1 MRLNTFDEVVSRYNN
16 TAPIRGARKPWD
28 LRPIWDRK
36 RWWERII
43 KIDDNTY
50 ALVDGNSTYST
61 RGKEATEETLVGVG
75 REALLVAPIVWMRR
89 KGGYYVRIR
98 GCVNY
103 CRDIS
108 RYAFLNNY
116 LPTGLTHC
124 FNSNGVHWI
133 RSADQRYLL
142 PNFKHK
148 WSTGTNEDDKY
159 LEFNLD
165 GGKFLLTSER
175 HKRTVPIVNR
185 DLTKHYNPKIREMW
199 AMMQILMPVLGSGMR
214 DVADAQSREHDIPT
228 WSTWGPLWGNNSDYS
243 KLVRDCLDDPEGNA
257 EKRYAL
263 MVVTS
268 IMSDNVE
275 EKYHWD
281 SNGGSYTSR
290 FKDEGKKS
298 YDRFRK
304 LMHKIGDMMTTKQ
317 VDFE

>member
-1 MRLNTFDEVVSRYNN
+1 MRLNTFDEVASWYNK
-16 TAPIRGARKPWD
+16 TAPIRGVRKSWD
-28 LRPIWDRK
+28 LRPLWDRK

-50 ALVDGNSTYST
+50 ALSDGNSSYST
-61 RGKEATEETLVGVG
+61 RVEATEERLY
-75 REALLVAPIVWMRR
+75 RIREEALLVAPIVWMRR
-89 KGGYYVRIR
+89 KGGDYVRIR
-98 GCVNY
+98 GCINHGGA
-103 CRDIS
+103 IS

-124 FNSNGVHWI
+124 ANNSGVHWI

-148 WSTGTNEDDKY
+148 WGTGTNEDDKY
-159 LEFNLD
+159 LEFKLD

-175 HKRTVPIVNR
+175 HKKTVPVVNR

-214 DVADAQSREHDIPT
+214 DVANTQSIEHDIPT
-228 WSTWGPLWGNNSDYS
+228 WGHAAWRNNSDYS
-243 KLVRDCLDDPEGNA
+243 KLVRNCLDDPEGNA

-263 MVVTS
+263 MVVAS
-268 IMSDNVE
+268 ILSDNVE
-275 EKYHWD
+275 EKYYWD
-281 SNGGSYTSR
+281 RNGGSFESR
-290 FKDEGKKS
+290 FKDDGKKS
-298 YDRFRK
+298 YNRFKK

>member
-1 MRLNTFDEVVSRYNN
+1 MRLNTFDEVVSWYDR
-16 TAPIRGARKPWD
+16 TAPIRGARKAWD

-43 KIDDNTY
+43 KVDDNTY
-50 ALVDGNSTYST
+50 ALSDGNSAYST

-89 KGGYYVRIR
+89 KGGDYVRIR

-103 CRDIS
+103 GGAIS
-108 RYAFLNNY
+108 RYAFLNQY
-116 LPTGLTHC
+116 LPTGLTHSY
-124 FNSNGVHWI
+124 NSNGVHWI

-148 WSTGTNEDDKY
+148 WGTGTNEDDKY

-214 DVADAQSREHDIPT
+214 DVADAQSREHDILT
-228 WSTWGPLWGNNSDYS
+228 WSHAWWNNSDYS
-243 KLVRDCLDDPEGNA
+243 KLVRDCLDDPEDNA

-263 MVVTS
+263 MVITS

-275 EKYHWD
+275 DRYIWEGRTGKYD
-281 SNGGSYTSR
+281 SR

-298 YDRFRK
+298 YNRFKR
-304 LMHKIGDMMTTKQ
+304 LMHKLGDMMTTKQ